1 MTLMRNCMGCGWQE
15 SVSIV
20 EENLKVI
27 KAIFVHSS
35 VPKKSPKF

>member
-20 EENLKVI
+20 EENLK
-27 KAIFVHSS
+27 SN
-35 VPKKSPKF
+35 KSDFCSFKCADEVS